1 MRWSQ
6 ATLLI
11 GDLESCKLSE
21 VPWSGSGSE
30 KFIFENP
37 AVCMVC
43 PPLPSNLNSQSSTL
57 NPPPSTL
64 NPQP

>member
-1 MRWSQ
+1 MAHTP

-11 GDLESCKLSE
+11 GDLESRKLAE

-37 AVCMVC
+37 AVRACLHTRCTRTRVC
-43 PPLPSNLNSQSSTL
+43 AIC
-57 NPPPSTL
+57 
-64 NPQP
+64 